1 MARFAKHILDKFL
14 APYVSNFRSAEI
26 PDLSDESS
34 SWLSKYFLNSVLR
47 GSYADPFRQYV
58 FNFLR
63 RVEGAHVAHQCARS
77 ATAEF
82 LHGSRQSMSRYME
95 AIFHWEA
102 FLAQSWMAYALSE
115 RVNETRPFEGSDGS
129 VEQRVNLLH
138 NRSKHSDTAIE
149 AGQLPPDGTIPV
161 WMEDDGLHG
170 IDVMLS
176 WEETSEVLR
185 DLSNFAN
192 MLEDPI
198 TTAKKVREVNRDT

>member
-1 MARFAKHILDKFL
+1 MTRFAKHILDKFL

-26 PDLSDESS
+26 PEMSDESS

-47 GSYADPFRQYV
+47 GSYADPFRQFV

-63 RVEGAHVAHQCARS
+63 RVEGAHVSHQCARS

-102 FLAQSWMAYALSE
+102 FLAQSWMAYALTE
-115 RVNETRPFEGSDGS
+115 NLNGTPPFRKGDGS
-129 VEQRVNLLH
+129 VEQRVNLLY

-149 AGQLPPDGTIPV
+149 AGQLPPEGTVPV

-170 IDVMLS
+170 VDVMLR
-176 WEETSEVLR
+176 WEETGEVLR

-198 TTAKKVREVNRDT
+198 TTAEKLETANRDA

>member
-1 MARFAKHILDKFL
+1 MTRFSKAILDKHL
-14 APYVSNFRSAEI
+14 APDVSNFRHAEI

-34 SWLSKYFLNSVLR
+34 LWLSKYFLNSVLR

-63 RVEGAHVAHQCARS
+63 RVEGAHVAHQSARS
-77 ATAEF
+77 TTAQF

-95 AIFHWEA
+95 AIFHWES

-115 RVNETRPFEGSDGS
+115 RLNETRPFEGNDGS
-129 VEQRVNLLH
+129 VEQRVNLLY
-138 NRSKHSDTAIE
+138 NRSKHSDTAIS
-149 AGQLPPDGTIPV
+149 AGQLPPEGTIPV

-170 IDVMLS
+170 VDVMLR
-176 WEETSEVLR
+176 WGETGEVLR
-185 DLSNFAN
+185 DLSKFAN

-198 TTAKKVREVNRDT
+198 TTAEKVRGANQDA